1 MPIEMPRLDSKSF
14 EDLNLFISEK
24 KKKKKKKEQQK
35 VFEEELITTIY
46 NITLQ

>member
-14 EDLNLFISEK
+14 EDFNLWISET
-24 KKKKKKKEQQK
+24 KKKKKEQQK

>member
-14 EDLNLFISEK
+14 EDFNLWISET

>member
-14 EDLNLFISEK
+14 EDFNLWISET
-24 KKKKKKKEQQK
+24 KKKKKKEQQK